1 MDIETRVSN
10 AAAELARARR
20 DVRAVPPLTEG
31 WADLDADTGFRIQ
44 QQGVAERVAA
54 GDRVVGYK
62 LGNIAKAMQDAFGL
76 DRPDYGHLLAG
87 TFLHEGLAVDRR
99 NHIEPFVELEPA
111 FVLKEALRGPNATA
125 ADVITATAY
134 VLPAIEIIDSR
145 FENWDI
151 ALPDTLA
158 DNGSTGGVVLGGAPR
173 RLEDVDLRDMHA
185 QVTRDGE
192 VLSEGSTREILGNP
206 VSAIAWLADRLA
218 PLGVEFAAGDVI
230 LPGSCLRAVP
240 MDRPG
245 TVEGRFAGLGGVS
258 FEVV

>member
-1 MDIETRVSN
+1 MHIETRISN

-20 DVRAVPPLTEG
+20 DVRALPPLTKG
-31 WADLDADTGFRIQ
+31 WTGLDADTAFRIQ
-44 QQGVAERVAA
+44 QQGVADRVAA

-87 TFLHEGLAVDRR
+87 TFVPEGLAVDRR
-99 NHIEPFVELEPA
+99 NHVEPFVELEPA
-111 FVLKEALRGPNATA
+111 FVLKEGLSGPSTTA
-125 ADVITATAY
+125 ADVISATAY

-151 ALPDTLA
+151 DLPDTLA
-158 DNGSTGGVVLGGAPR
+158 DNGSTGAVVLGGAPR
-173 RLEDVDLRDMHA
+173 RLEDVDLRDMHG
-185 QVTRDGE
+185 QVTHDGE

-218 PLGVEFAAGDVI
+218 PLGVEF
-230 LPGSCLRAVP
+230 
-240 MDRPG
+240 
-245 TVEGRFAGLGGVS
+245 GVS
-258 FEVV
+258 VRSASPSAK